1 MIRGQDE
8 TRGRIERERVVRLAT
23 IGGRGRPHVVPGV
36 FAVVGDVFCSPT
48 DAGQGRSWPGGCAI
62 WTGISGPRSWP
73 ASTTRT
79 GRRCGG
85 SGCAVPA
92 GESPERTQ

>member
-8 TRGRIERERVVRLAT
+8 TRAGSSGSEWSGWPRSADA
-23 IGGRGRPHVVPGV
+23 GGL
-36 FAVVGDVFCSPT
+36 T
-48 DAGQGRSWPGGCAI
+48 DAGQGHSWPGGRAI
-62 WTGISGPRSWP
+62 WTGISGTRSWP

-85 SGCAVPA
+85 SGCAAPV
-92 GESPERTQ
+92 GESPERTQW